1 MKRWL
6 LQNMGLKFL
15 SVLIA
20 VALWAYVG
28 SRQVLEQRLNLHVEF
43 ADMPAGMTLEPNVK
57 TNISVNLTG
66 RKDRI
71 LDIDPEDL
79 RAVVSLR
86 NAQPGQKEI
95 VVHPRVQPL
104 PVGVTANVADM
115 TLHLIPLTDNS
126 KKSKKKRSS

>member
-6 LQNMGLKFL
+6 LQNLGLKFL
-15 SVLIA
+15 SLLIA

-28 SRQVLEQRLNLHVEF
+28 SRQVLEQKLNLHMEF
-43 ADMPAGMTLEPNVK
+43 TDMPAGMTLDPNVR
-57 TNISVNLTG
+57 TTISVNLTG

-79 RAVVSLR
+79 KAVVSLR
-86 NAQPGQKEI
+86 AAQAGQKEI
-95 VVHPRVQPL
+95 VVRPKVQPL
-104 PVGVTANVADM
+104 PVGVTANVADV

-126 KKSKKKRSS
+126 KKNRSS

>member
-1 MKRWL
+1 MKRWFF
-6 LQNMGLKFL
+6 QNIGLKFL
-15 SVLIA
+15 SLIIA
-20 VALWAYVG
+20 FALWAYVG
-28 SRQVLEQRLNLHVEF
+28 SRQVLEQHLNVQLEF
-43 ADMPAGMTLEPNVK
+43 ADMPAGMTLDPSLK

-86 NAQPGQKEI
+86 NAQSGQKEI
-95 VVHPRVQPL
+95 VVHPKIQPL
-104 PVGVTANVADM
+104 PIGVTANVADV

-126 KKSKKKRSS
+126 KKSIKKRG

>member
-15 SVLIA
+15 SLLIA
-20 VALWAYVG
+20 FALWAYVG

-57 TNISVNLTG
+57 TSVSVNLTG

-79 RAVVSLR
+79 KAVVSLK
-86 NAQPGQKEI
+86 NAQPGQKEV
-95 VVHPRVQPL
+95 VVHPRIQPL

-126 KKSKKKRSS
+126 KKTKKKRSS

>member
-6 LQNMGLKFL
+6 FQNMGLKFL
-15 SVLIA
+15 SLIIA
-20 VALWAYVG
+20 IALWAYVG

-43 ADMPAGMTLEPNVK
+43 ADMPAGMTLDPNVK
-57 TNISVNLTG
+57 TSVSVSLTG

-95 VVHPRVQPL
+95 VVHPKVQPL
-104 PVGVTANVADM
+104 PVGVTANVADV

-126 KKSKKKRSS
+126 KKIKKKRG